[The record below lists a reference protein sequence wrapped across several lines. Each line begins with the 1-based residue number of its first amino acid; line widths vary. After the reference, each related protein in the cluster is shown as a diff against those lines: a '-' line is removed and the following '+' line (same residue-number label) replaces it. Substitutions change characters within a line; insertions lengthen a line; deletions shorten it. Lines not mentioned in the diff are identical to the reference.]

1 MSGSPGKAFL
11 ISGTQL
17 SVGKTFVAAGLARLL
32 KERGYDV
39 GVMKPIEVG
48 WPKEQGEWPHDAE
61 SLKIAAGSDDGLE
74 DVAPYVF
81 DELMA
86 PQLAADR
93 ERNPIE
99 LEHIKEC
106 LDRLRSRHDIVL
118 VEGVGGLAVPL
129 DEGQD
134 YTTLA
139 KLCDLPVLLV
149 TAAHMGTLNSTYLS
163 VHYAKSQGL
172 NVLGAV
178 ANRQD
183 RTLDDPTTSTNALMI
198 ERMCNIPVLGV
209 LPFRPEA
216 DSMEDIVSTCRD
228 CFDLDKLIDALG
240 LGAPAAQ

>member
-1 MSGSPGKAFL
+1 MSGSLGKAFL
-11 ISGTQL
+11 ITGTQL

-32 KERGYDV
+32 KERGLDV

-61 SLKIAAGSDDGLE
+61 ALKIAAGSDDPLE

-81 DELMA
+81 DQLLA

-106 LDRLRSRHDIVL
+106 LDRLRSRHQVVI

-134 YTTLA
+134 YSTLA
-139 KLCDLPVLLV
+139 KLCDLPVLIV
-149 TAAHMGTLNSTYLS
+149 SNAHMGTLNSTFLS
-163 VHYAKSQGL
+163 VFYARAQGL
-172 NVLGAV
+172 KVMGVV

-183 RTLDDPTTSTNALMI
+183 DSLDDPTTSTNALMI
-198 ERMCNIPVLGV
+198 ERMCKVPVLGV

-216 DSMEDIVSTCRD
+216 DSMEDIVATCRD
-228 CFDLDKLIDALG
+228 CFDIDKLIASLEIS
-240 LGAPAAQ
+240 

>member
-1 MSGSPGKAFL
+1 MSGNLGKAFL

-32 KERGYDV
+32 KERGLDV
-39 GVMKPIEVG
+39 GVMKPVEVG

-61 SLKIAAGSDDGLE
+61 ALKIASGSDDPLE

-81 DELMA
+81 DDLMA

-99 LEHIKEC
+99 LEHVKEC
-106 LDRLRSRHDIVL
+106 LDRLRSRHDVVL

-129 DEGQD
+129 DDGQD

-139 KLCDLPVLLV
+139 KMCDLPVLLV
-149 TAAHMGTLNSTYLS
+149 TSAHMGTLNSTYLS

-178 ANRQD
+178 SNRMD
-183 RTLDDPTTSTNALMI
+183 NTLDDPTTSSNAMMI
-198 ERMCNIPVLGV
+198 ERMCKIPVLGV

-216 DSMEDIVSTCRD
+216 DSMEDIVATCRD
-228 CFDLDKLIDALG
+228 CFDVDKLLAG
-240 LGAPAAQ
+240 LELSAQ

>member
-1 MSGSPGKAFL
+1 MSGSLGKAFL
-11 ISGTQL
+11 ITGTQL
-17 SVGKTFVAAGLARLL
+17 NVGKTFVAAGLVRLL
-32 KERGYDV
+32 KERGLNV
-39 GVMKPIEVG
+39 GVMKPVEVG

-61 SLKIAAGSDDGLE
+61 ALRIAAEVDDPLE

-81 DELMA
+81 NELLA

-106 LDRLRSRHDIVL
+106 LDRLRSRHQIVL

-149 TAAHMGTLNSTYLS
+149 SNAHMGTLNSTFLS
-163 VHYAKSQGL
+163 VFYARAQGL
-172 NVLGAV
+172 NVLGV
-178 ANRQD
+178 IANRQD
-183 RTLDDPTTSTNALMI
+183 AALDDPTTSTNALMI
-198 ERMCNIPVLGV
+198 ERMCDVPVLGV

-216 DSMEDIVSTCRD
+216 DTMEDIVATCRE
-228 CFDLDKLIDALG
+228 CFDIDRLIG
-240 LGAPAAQ
+240 LLELS